1 MAREVM
7 QVVVSRDSKSPQE
20 KVKMLL
26 AFGDYYYYTL
36 DYQYI
41 VMNDQFG
48 FKLFVVLGCVPVLE
62 SRIAISGQ
70 VLRALPTDG

>member
-1 MAREVM
+1 M
-7 QVVVSRDSKSPQE
+7 QVVVSRDTKSPQE

-26 AFGDYYYYTL
+26 AFGNCYYHTL

-48 FKLFVVLGCVPVLE
+48 FKRRYIQG
-62 SRIAISGQ
+62 
-70 VLRALPTDG
+70 DH

>member
-1 MAREVM
+1 MEVTFRGARVM
-7 QVVVSRDSKSPQE
+7 QVVVSRDPKSPQE

-26 AFGDYYYYTL
+26 AFGNCYYYML

-48 FKLFVVLGCVPVLE
+48 FKRRYIQG
-62 SRIAISGQ
+62 
-70 VLRALPTDG
+70 DH

>member
-1 MAREVM
+1 MEVTFRGARVM

-26 AFGDYYYYTL
+26 AFGDYYYYML

-41 VMNDQFG
+41 VVNDQFG
-48 FKLFVVLGCVPVLE
+48 FKRRYIQG
-62 SRIAISGQ
+62 
-70 VLRALPTDG
+70 DH